1 MISTGISGLLAGLNV
16 DRALIQHP
24 AWEKLGA
31 EAWARYSRNADLSRN
46 AIVLYPLLGFGQMI
60 LATATAVAVH
70 HHRKANVQAALASY
84 AAAAL
89 AIGGLSLTLK
99 AGPYM
104 FSVRHAR
111 DAESLDK
118 ARVAFRYWGGLRGVL
133 QISAFFASVWSL
145 GSL

>member
-1 MISTGISGLLAGLNV
+1 MISTGVSGLLAGLNV

-60 LATATAVAVH
+60 LATATVAVH

-99 AGPYM
+99 AGP
-104 FSVRHAR
+104 
-111 DAESLDK
+111 
-118 ARVAFRYWGGLRGVL
+118 
-133 QISAFFASVWSL
+133 
-145 GSL
+145 